1 MYQINAGLGIQTG
14 VKTRFQ
20 EKLLWNDFIKKLME
34 VMLEKELVSNLIN
47 LTNSTFLG
55 KKKPFGMC
63 IVQMSDMIG
72 GAISKA
78 VFLLLITCI
87 QIGLRFLRTYSTKTT
102 EKTQIL
108 TTDLKEAL
116 YDASYEAPLT
126 RKMRLETN
134 GQENSN
140 TTMVI

>member
-1 MYQINAGLGIQTG
+1 MISS
-14 VKTRFQ
+14 
-20 EKLLWNDFIKKLME
+20 KKVME

-87 QIGLRFLRTYSTKTT
+87 
-102 EKTQIL
+102 
-108 TTDLKEAL
+108 
-116 YDASYEAPLT
+116 
-126 RKMRLETN
+126 
-134 GQENSN
+134 
-140 TTMVI
+140 